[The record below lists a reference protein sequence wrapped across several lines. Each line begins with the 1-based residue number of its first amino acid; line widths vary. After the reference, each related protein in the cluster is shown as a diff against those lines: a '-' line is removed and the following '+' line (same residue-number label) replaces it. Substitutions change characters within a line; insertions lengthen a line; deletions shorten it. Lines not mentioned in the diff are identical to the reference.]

1 MTRKKF
7 KIEGMSCGN
16 CIKHIKD
23 ALTEDIQ
30 GIKVIEVN
38 LENKYATIEVDD
50 SISDEQ
56 IKAVIADLGYT
67 VTSIE

>member
-16 CIKHIKD
+16 CVKHIKD

-38 LENKYATIEVDD
+38 LENKYATIEEIGRAHV
-50 SISDEQ
+50 
-56 IKAVIADLGYT
+56 
-67 VTSIE
+67 

>member
-16 CIKHIKD
+16 CVKHIKD
-23 ALTEDIQ
+23 TLTEDIQ

-56 IKAVIADLGYT
+56 IKAVIVDLGYT